1 MASVGPL
8 FDRNPAPAFAVPLAR
23 LAVAAS
29 LALFSATTVLAQSA
43 LLDSV
48 KNNPA
53 RARAICEQ
61 LKQLN
66 SQGLTS
72 TSPQA
77 VAVIA
82 RQQNLNPVD
91 AEVLATY
98 VVGMYC
104 PDVR

>member
-1 MASVGPL
+1 MATVASL
-8 FDRNPAPAFAVPLAR
+8 FDRNPVPASTVRLAR
-23 LAVAAS
+23 QVVAAA

-53 RARAICEQ
+53 RARAICRQ
-61 LKQLN
+61 LRLLN
-66 SQGLTS
+66 SQGLKS

-77 VAVIA
+77 VALIA
-82 RQQNLNPVD
+82 RQLSLNPVD